1 MLTAIVSSQ
10 VVQTMLLGAVVGFA
24 LGGWLDIWGNQDVD
38 HWIRGEGFFT
48 VGGILIGA
56 FVGILAAKAEGLKAR
71 QMRFAFVGLWVGT
84 FVGAAATPAISRFLW
99 RYDDDHILKTAIFVV
114 AYTLMAITLARIGA
128 RISRRRLPVWAIR
141 VAGVVGA
148 GVGLW
153 EALIKRKVVASST
166 ENLLI
171 VISVGLLGAILG
183 KLLARR
189 LDKDKTSQVDQVQS
203 VVPGQER
210 QGNSAAPGRLALL
223 LLFSAGILCT
233 FVVLNGEI
241 QGLEAGCKPG
251 TGRQHN
257 LPCDSQVGF
266 PLIIAEDVGAGSSPS
281 TGWFRLDFGDF
292 IYTRYWAFLFNLL
305 FFTLPFLLLLFGS
318 VYVRAARRH

>member
-1 MLTAIVSSQ
+1 MLAAIVRNQ
-10 VVQTMLLGAVVGFA
+10 FVQTMFFGAVVGLA

-56 FVGILAAKAEGLKAR
+56 FVGILMTKTDGLKTR

-114 AYTLMAITLARIGA
+114 AYALMVITLAGIVT
-128 RISRRRLPVWAIR
+128 RISRRLPVWAIR

-171 VISVGLLGAILG
+171 VISAGLLGAILG
-183 KLLARR
+183 KLLATR
-189 LDKDKTSQVDQVQS
+189 LDRDKTSQVNRVQS

-210 QGNSAAPGRLALL
+210 RGNSAAPGRLALL